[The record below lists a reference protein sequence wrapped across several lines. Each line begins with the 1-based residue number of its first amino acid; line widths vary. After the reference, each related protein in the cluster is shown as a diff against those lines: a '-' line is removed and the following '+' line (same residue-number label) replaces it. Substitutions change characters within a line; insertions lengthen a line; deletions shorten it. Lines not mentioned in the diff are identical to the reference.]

1 MKLILYS
8 WDANNEQ
15 ILADNLIKLGFDVVW
30 FRKVCRHYTRDMEL
44 AMEMIQTVHREGAE
58 AVVSFNYFPIISMI
72 CQTCGIMYYAW
83 VYDCP
88 HFTLYAKQIGSPCNQ
103 IGIFDREMARR
114 LEDDY
119 GIHTVYHAPLAVDC
133 AYFEKAVARASRKER
148 EKYRCDVSFVGSLY
162 TDEHNYY
169 DLLFSGGRG
178 SGNVQSADRDRQGGD
193 AESAAAAE
201 RGSMEALIGQQ
212 CFAYEK
218 DYLRQAVASEQIN
231 LAGLQKSMEEQGLM
245 LGEDYFARSED
256 ILVAAV
262 LEKKV
267 TVEERRRLLTELA
280 ELQKNYDTCVI
291 TEDCGKEGADRK
303 YDFRLYTGSD
313 TGALPKLHAHN
324 CGRVDYHTQMPLVF
338 AGSRINLNI
347 SLRSIH
353 SGIPLRVLDIMAC
366 GGFVLSNRQPEI
378 AEYFGEGVEIATF
391 ASMEECMDK
400 VHYYLAHEEAR
411 RRIAEAGQRK
421 VQAAFSYASGLM
433 RLFKMQE

>member
-30 FRKVCRHYTRDMEL
+30 FRKACRHYTRDMEL

-119 GIHTVYHAPLAVDC
+119 GI
-133 AYFEKAVARASRKER
+133 
-148 EKYRCDVSFVGSLY
+148 Y

-169 DLLFSGGRG
+169 DLLFPGNRG
-178 SGNVQSADRDRQGGD
+178 SGNVQSVDRDPQRD
-193 AESAAAAE
+193 AAESAAVAE
-201 RGSMEALIGQQ
+201 RDSMEALIGQQ

-218 DYLRQAVASEQIN
+218 DYLRQAVSSEQIN

-245 LGEDYFARSED
+245 LGEDYFARPED
-256 ILVAAV
+256 ILIAAV

-280 ELQKNYDTCVI
+280 ELQKKYDTYVT
-291 TEDCGKEGADRK
+291 TEDCGKEDAERK

-391 ASMEECMDK
+391 GSMEECMDK
-400 VHYYLAHEEAR
+400 VHYYLAHEEER

-433 RLFKMQE
+433 RLFKMQD